1 MQIALLKNQGYDHAE
16 RTGHKI
22 FYDNHKP
29 CKFKKSEGLYTGEI
43 FWTSRGGG

>member
-29 CKFKKSEGLYTGEI
+29 CKFKKTQVFTPARYFGKA
-43 FWTSRGGG
+43 GGD